1 MRSVLAAVLCLLLA
15 APAAAAGQRSV
26 VDVPVRS
33 VEAGQGT
40 IGYRAVGKG
49 PPLVMIMGLS
59 GTMDAWEPKL
69 VDALAKHRRVITFDN
84 EGIGRTTLGPGTL
97 TIRRMAD
104 DAASLIRNL
113 GLRRA
118 DVLGWSMGG
127 MIAQSLARRHP
138 ARVRRLVLAATA
150 PGDGKATPPR
160 TDVIQRLLSGS
171 ASGLDLLFAPGRPG
185 LAQAFVEDISR
196 YRNFRPAAP
205 PAITQ
210 AQLTACM
217 EWLQGREPSGRRLSR
232 LRLPVLVGGGALDRL
247 LPVANQRYLAR
258 AIPNAKLR
266 VYRDAAHGFL
276 SQYRRRFA
284 AAVERFLGSR

>member
-1 MRSVLAAVLCLLLA
+1 MRSVLVAVLCLLLA

-49 PPLVMIMGLS
+49 PPLVLIMGLA
-59 GTMDAWEPKL
+59 GTMDAWEPKF

-104 DAASLIRNL
+104 DAASLIRRLRL
-113 GLRRA
+113 GRA

-138 ARVRRLVLAATA
+138 GRVRRLVLAATA
-150 PGDGKATPPR
+150 PGDGKATLPGN
-160 TDVIQRLLSGS
+160 DVIQELFGGS
-171 ASGLDLLFAPGRPG
+171 SALDLLFPPGRPR
-185 LAQAFVEDISR
+185 LARAFIEDISR
-196 YRNFRPAAP
+196 YPNFRPAVP
-205 PAITQ
+205 PAITP
-210 AQLTACM
+210 AQVTACL
-217 EWLQGREPSGRRLSR
+217 EWLQGREPSGRRLRR
-232 LRLPVLVGGGALDRL
+232 LRLPVLVGGGAHDRL

-258 AIPNAKLR
+258 TLPNAKLR

-276 SQYRRRFA
+276 SQYRRRFV
-284 AAVERFLGSR
+284 AAVERFLGNR